1 VGPDREENPKGYLVF
16 QFIRAVLLSTQG
28 GHITSQII
36 RLIKKKRKFFRTYK
50 EIQNGAVAKS
60 YMTNGLLIYG

>member
-28 GHITSQII
+28 GHITSQIN
-36 RLIKKKRKFFRTYK
+36 RLIKKKIKLSSYIRKFIM
-50 EIQNGAVAKS
+50 EQLQSHI
-60 YMTNGLLIYG
+60 